1 MIKAI
6 VFDCFG
12 VVITDA
18 LQVLCDELRAKDP
31 AAADQVR
38 DIVQAANRGML
49 EPAVSHQQIAAL
61 LGMSVSDH
69 MQAIASGEVKDAKL
83 LAYITELR
91 RSYKTA
97 MLSNIGKDSLQRRFA
112 EGELQQYFDVVVASG
127 DIGYAKPEPAAYQ
140 ITADRLDVRCDECV
154 FVDDREVFVE
164 AARGV
169 GMQAF
174 VYEGVDH
181 FKSELEARFLPGALS

>member
-12 VVITDA
+12 VIITDA
-18 LQVLCDELRAKDP
+18 LQALCDELRVKDP

-38 DIVQAANRGML
+38 DIIQAANRGML
-49 EPAVSHQQIAAL
+49 DPAESRPQIAAL
-61 LGMSVSDH
+61 LGLSLEDL
-69 MQAIASGEVKDAKL
+69 MQAIRSREVKDVEL
-83 LAYITELR
+83 LAYIAELR

-97 MLSNIGKDSLQRRFA
+97 MLSNITRGGLQRRFA
-112 EGELQQYFDVVVASG
+112 EGELEKYFDVVVASG

-140 ITADRLDVRCDECV
+140 ITADRLGVRCDECI

-169 GMQAF
+169 GMQALL
-174 VYEGVDH
+174 YEGFGA
-181 FKSELEARFLPGALS
+181 FKDELARLLGDSR